1 MSRLTTQTIL
11 IAICIIVNA
20 LPVSQRTCLG
30 EDWPQWRGVNR
41 DAQIDDPG
49 IPDELPE
56 GQLPLRWKVP
66 VGPGYSGPT
75 VANGRVYLT
84 DRQGEERDVV
94 ERVFCLDA
102 ETGKT
107 LWTHEDSV
115 EYSIGYSAS
124 GPRAAVTI
132 DADKA
137 IAVGGTGQM
146 NCLHAETGELIWS
159 RDLET
164 DYQIRMPI
172 WGITAAPLVH
182 EGMVIQVVAGMGDAC
197 LVAFDL
203 QSGQERWRAIDEK
216 AGYSAPIIIQQ
227 GPQNVLVC
235 WTGESVTGLNPSNGK
250 IFWSQP
256 MKPVNMPI
264 GVPTPVVH
272 DNKLLVSS
280 FYDGSM
286 LIALDQDKPA
296 ASQLWWRRGADEK
309 NTDSLHAMISNP
321 LIKGEYIYGAD
332 SYGQFRCL
340 ELLTGDRVWEDLRV
354 VPTARWATVHIIQN
368 GNDEIMLNE
377 RGELLMTTLSPTG
390 IQIHSRSK
398 LLEPTLQQL
407 RRRDGVV
414 WAHPAIANGVI
425 YARNDRE
432 IVSASLR

>member
-1 MSRLTTQTIL
+1 MSRLTTKMMLLPICL
-11 IAICIIVNA
+11 IVVLCVASPVIC
-20 LPVSQRTCLG
+20 RG
-30 EDWPQWRGVNR
+30 EDWPQWRGDNR
-41 DAQIDDPG
+41 DAQIDDPL
-49 IPDELPE
+49 IAKKLSD

-94 ERVFCLDA
+94 ERVLCFDA

-132 DADKA
+132 HGDKA
-137 IAVGGTGQM
+137 IAVGGTGRLS
-146 NCLHAETGELIWS
+146 CLQTETGKMIWS
-159 RDLET
+159 RDLES

-182 EGMVIQVVAGMGDAC
+182 DGMVIQVVAGTGDAC

-203 QSGQERWRAIDEK
+203 ETGQERWRAIDEK
-216 AGYSAPIIIQQ
+216 AGYSAPIIVQQ
-227 GPQNVLVC
+227 GQQDVLVC
-235 WTGESVTGLNPSNGK
+235 WTGESVTGLNPSNGETY
-250 IFWSQP
+250 WSQP
-256 MKPVNMPI
+256 MKPINMPI
-264 GVPTPVVH
+264 GVPTPVVQN
-272 DNKLLVSS
+272 NKLLVSS

-286 LIALDQDKPA
+286 LIALNQDRPA

-309 NTDSLHAMISNP
+309 NTDSLHSMISNP
-321 LIKGEYIYGAD
+321 LIKGEFIYGVD

-340 ELLTGDRVWEDLRV
+340 DLMTGDRVWEDLSV
-354 VPTARWATVHIIQN
+354 VPEARWATVHMIQN

-377 RGELLMTTLSPTG
+377 RGELLMTTLSPQG
-390 IQIHSRSK
+390 IEIRSRSK

-414 WAHPAIANGVI
+414 WAHPAIADGVI

-432 IVSASLR
+432 LVSASLR